1 MALDFRGQMSGGNK
15 RKINNLSV
23 IEAVLHDPTGVGEL
37 FECVKDQDAY
47 VRMRASDALE
57 KVCRTNASLVHPL
70 KTRVLNE
77 MSAID
82 QPSVQWHYAQIVDKL
97 QLTPQE
103 TAQVISKL
111 QANFEKYDDWIT
123 RTITME
129 VLGHFALQDEALRAY
144 LIPQLV
150 ELTKERR
157 VSLSTRARKILKQ
170 LESRS

>member
-1 MALDFRGQMSGGNK
+1 MSGGNK
-15 RKINNLSV
+15 RKINNRPV
-23 IEAVLHDPTGVGEL
+23 IEAVLHDPARVGEL

-57 KVCRTNASLVHPL
+57 KVCRANASIVQPL

-82 QPSVQWHYAQIVDKL
+82 QPSVHWHYAQIVDQL
-97 QLTPQE
+97 QLTPHE

-111 QANFEKYDDWIT
+111 QANFETYDDWIT

-144 LIPQLV
+144 LIPQLE

-157 VSLSTRARKILKQ
+157 VSLSKRARKILKQ